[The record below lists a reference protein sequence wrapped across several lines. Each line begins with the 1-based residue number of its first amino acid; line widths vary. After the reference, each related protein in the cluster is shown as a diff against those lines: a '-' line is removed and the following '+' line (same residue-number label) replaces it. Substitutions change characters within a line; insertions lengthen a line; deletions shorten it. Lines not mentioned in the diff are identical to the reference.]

1 LKSVCVFFAFLLISI
16 AQVDAQTLKK
26 LRALGDEAFKAHHFQ
41 SAIEYY
47 QLADAKYSN
56 GDEFKFK
63 LAESYRLSF
72 KYKEAENNYQ
82 LVTDAKGYPLAK
94 FYLALTQ
101 KMNNKYQQAIA
112 SFDSFIDGATKQKFT
127 DSDLF
132 IEQAAIEKAGCQL
145 AIERSALPFRQ
156 HNFKI
161 LPSPVNSAYN
171 DYAAFPYDHD
181 KKIVITSGRIESK
194 GKKEDT
200 QLGENYTDCFR
211 FETDSINWTE
221 VKSEDNFDKTNE
233 NFHEGTGSFNA
244 AESKYYFT
252 RCDGPDCAIYYT
264 KITNGQWADPVR
276 LNDLINQKGTES
288 KHPALSITGDTLFFV
303 SNRPGGYGMND
314 LYFSI
319 ASAEDQWAAPKNL
332 GPQINS
338 KFNENSPFF
347 LSKEKLLVFAS
358 QGHAGYGGFDVFLAK
373 NFESKPENIGKPFNS
388 EVDDMYFSLGQKKG
402 FITSNRP
409 GGQGNFDIYSFDIQ
423 SEKSIIAELENTK
436 PLDSTQTTASNT
448 VITSNTPSGSNTP
461 AVTPPS
467 LLSDKELG
475 KVTTFNM
482 SEFNNL
488 TISGTLYDCVTG
500 KPQEGVEVL
509 LLNEQ
514 GETLKVTSSNASGY
528 FRYSNILMD
537 QRYRIIVK
545 GKTTT
550 LLDLQ
555 KLCVKDLK
563 VDGFKEKAI
572 TTKFESIYF
581 DFDQFTIRPE
591 AAQVIDALA
600 ALCKS
605 NPAIQIEID
614 AYTDFLGTDQYN
626 EALSKKRGEATFASL
641 LEKGVDR
648 SSLVVIAKGE
658 QNPAAPN
665 ETEAGRQLNRR
676 VEFIVKGANIRTDAT
691 TYIIESKMTLFS
703 LAKKYGTTVD
713 ELKRLNGLTSDHI
726 ETNKPL
732 RIPSASNSQSLNQPN
747 QVSTPTAPVS
757 SNYIVKKGETI
768 FSIAVRNNMTVERL
782 IEINNL
788 KNTTIKEGQKLRVEP
803 RQFP

>member
-1 LKSVCVFFAFLLISI
+1 LKSVCVFFAFLLVSISD
-16 AQVDAQTLKK
+16 VDAQTLKK
-26 LRALGDEAFKAHHFQ
+26 LRALGDEAFKAQHYQ

-47 QLADAKYSN
+47 QLADSKSPAS
-56 GDEFKFK
+56 DEFKFK

-72 KYKEAENNYQ
+72 KYQEAEKNYQ
-82 LVTDAKGYPLAK
+82 LVANAKEYPLAK

-112 SFDSFIDGATKQKFT
+112 SFDSFVDGAAKQKFT

-132 IEQAAIEKAGCQL
+132 MEQAVIEKAGCQL

-156 HNFKI
+156 HNFRI
-161 LPSPVNSAYN
+161 LPGPVNSTFN

-221 VKSEDNFDKTNE
+221 VKSDDGFDKTNE

-244 AESKYYFT
+244 TESKYYFT
-252 RCDGPDCAIYYT
+252 RCDGPECAIYYT
-264 KITNGQWADPVR
+264 KITNGKWGDPVR
-276 LNDLINQKGTES
+276 LNDLINLKGTES

-303 SNRPGGYGMND
+303 SNRTGGQGMND
-314 LYFSI
+314 LYYSV
-319 ASAEDQWAAPKNL
+319 SAGEDQWGAPKNL
-332 GPQINS
+332 GPQINT

-347 LSKEKLLVFAS
+347 LSREKLLVFAS

-373 NFESKPENIGKPFNS
+373 GFESKPENIGKPFNS

-409 GGQGNFDIYSFDIQ
+409 GGQGNFDIYSFDIE
-423 SEKSIIAELENTK
+423 SEKSILADLENSK
-436 PLDSTQTTASNT
+436 PVDSVQT
-448 VITSNTPSGSNTP
+448 ITSNPLSTPTP
-461 AVTPPS
+461 ADGTTTPPS
-467 LLSDKELG
+467 TPPAALSDKELG

-488 TISGTLYDCVTG
+488 TISGILFDCTTG

-514 GETLKVTSSNASGY
+514 GETVKITSSNASGY

-537 QRYRIIVK
+537 QRYRVIVK
-545 GKTTT
+545 GESTT
-550 LLDLQ
+550 LLNLQ

-563 VDGFKEKAI
+563 VDGFKEKAV

-591 AAQVIDALA
+591 AAKVIDALA
-600 ALCKS
+600 VLCKS
-605 NPAIQIEID
+605 NPSIQIEID

-626 EALSKKRGEATFASL
+626 ESLSKKRGEATFASL

-676 VEFIVKGANIRTDAT
+676 VEFIVKGASVRSDAT
-691 TYIIESKMTLFS
+691 TYIIEPKMTLFS
-703 LAKKYGTTVD
+703 LAKKYGITVD
-713 ELKRLNGLTSDHI
+713 ELKKLNGLTSDHI

-732 RIPSASNSQSLNQPN
+732 RVPSLSDSHTSSQPN
-747 QVSTPTAPVS
+747 QVNVTSTLVNS
-757 SNYIVKKGETI
+757 DYIVKKGETI
-768 FSIAVRNNMTVERL
+768 FSIAVKNNMTVERL

-788 KNTTIKEGQKLRVEP
+788 RNNTIKEGQKLKVEP
-803 RQFP
+803 RQLP